1 MKVNFEKKM
10 EWKSTKSMST
20 LVGSPMNLHLQNNV
34 YTILPRGARF
44 HSTFLLTSGHSAAQS
59 PPWHPSGLS
68 HFSKP
73 PSSSGGQ
80 GRVCSAGPALRAPK
94 LQGGSSSGQGAHL
107 PGSSFN
113 ESRRLAVNT
122 SRYCAFSSS
131 EHGRSCQPLCVS
143 PPLSVCL
150 PASQGDFEHR
160 EEGGERSAP
169 RGTWFSSQQ
178 PKPASNAR
186 LYLLL

>member
-1 MKVNFEKKM
+1 MKLNFEKKM

-20 LVGSPMNLHLQNNV
+20 LIGSPMNLHLQNDV
-34 YTILPRGARF
+34 HTILPRGARF

-73 PSSSGGQ
+73 PSSSGCQ

-94 LQGGSSSGQGAHL
+94 LQGEAAAGRVAHL
-107 PGSSFN
+107 PGSS
-113 ESRRLAVNT
+113 SQRVPAPGGKHVNILCLLVFRTWKVT
-122 SRYCAFSSS
+122 SAS
-131 EHGRSCQPLCVS
+131 LCLP

-150 PASQGDFEHR
+150 PASQGDFEH
-160 EEGGERSAP
+160 P
-169 RGTWFSSQQ
+169 
-178 PKPASNAR
+178 
-186 LYLLL
+186 